1 MTAALRGSVRAQWR
15 TSRVPTAVDGAR
27 PRPAR
32 NSAATP
38 SYPLDR
44 SIISGLFQFLEPNGS
59 RLSCKRL
66 LAGRKEPC
74 SVQRRSTAQRTNERF
89 PPAALGSFKRWLGGA
104 ASHAA
109 VDQPDRPRN
118 ACADRPI
125 SGSPRRRSASGSR
138 REGWALEHARPVLD
152 ELDAAVEGA
161 VVDHIERDVGIAVVD
176 AFRAGGT
183 GDHGKDDHPETVYKT
198 RLEQRPAQADA
209 AERAKD
215 AGALLLHRPD
225 RLHGV
230 AAHEGRVG
238 PR

>member
-44 SIISGLFQFLEPNGS
+44 SIISGLFQFLEPNGW
-59 RLSCKRL
+59 RLSCERL

-118 ACADRPI
+118 A
-125 SGSPRRRSASGSR
+125 RRGPPDLR
-138 REGWALEHARPVLD
+138 
-152 ELDAAVEGA
+152 
-161 VVDHIERDVGIAVVD
+161 
-176 AFRAGGT
+176 
-183 GDHGKDDHPETVYKT
+183 K
-198 RLEQRPAQADA
+198 PAQALGLRQSA
-209 AERAKD
+209 R
-215 AGALLLHRPD
+215 G
-225 RLHGV
+225 
-230 AAHEGRVG
+230 VG
-238 PR
+238 PRARAAGTRRAGCGRRRCGGRSCRARRRDSRRRCVPRRWHR